1 MDCWMSVFIVLERG
15 AVTHTEFIYLFCRA
29 LVPNRLVLFL
39 EDLRAMDALDESL
52 SSGGKWMNEG
62 ESLSGFIW
70 SWSCRGEGGAGRWCR
85 CQMIWGCFKRG
96 FGAVCQMTGIE
107 TATDILVWG
116 HLQLYKQCAP
126 AWGWEI
132 WYREV
137 IAATRR
143 GKLTHHLRE
152 RRRGATQDWSHI

>member
-1 MDCWMSVFIVLERG
+1 MSVFIALDRG
-15 AVTHTEFIYLFCRA
+15 AATHTEFISLFCWA
-29 LVPNRLVLFL
+29 IFPNSPVL
-39 EDLRAMDALDESL
+39 ENLREMDAWDESL
-52 SSGGKWMNEG
+52 SSGGERINEG
-62 ESLSGFIW
+62 ESLSGFLW
-70 SWSCRGEGGAGRWCR
+70 SWSCRGGAGRWCR
-85 CQMIWGCFKRG
+85 CQMIRGCFKRG

-152 RRRGATQDWSHI
+152 RRRGATLDWSHI